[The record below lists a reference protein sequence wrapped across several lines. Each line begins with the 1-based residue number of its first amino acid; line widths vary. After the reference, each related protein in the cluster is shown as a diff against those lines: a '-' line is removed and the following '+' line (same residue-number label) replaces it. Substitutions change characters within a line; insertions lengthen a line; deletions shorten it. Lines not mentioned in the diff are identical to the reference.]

1 MTQETT
7 GQRALDA
14 TTEGDAHVHDGFDVV
29 VVGCGIAGLSA
40 AVAAA
45 EAGARVAVLERAS
58 EEEFGGN
65 TRWTE
70 AYFRMRDQDHVSDDF
85 EELLVANAGAHLD
98 PNVVRHVADDYAS
111 WPSYV
116 KAHGLTDPELV
127 STLSNQAGPTVRWLE
142 RFGIRFAALPTYF
155 LTAAAPR
162 IMPVGGG
169 LALIEALRRQALSAG
184 VTIHYHTTAVSLGR
198 AGSLRALSATGREGQ
213 EVVYRSAAVVLCSGG
228 FEGNPE
234 MLTRYLGPSSRY
246 VRPVA
251 RGGYYN
257 RGEGIAMALRQG
269 AAPAGDFSSYHA
281 EPLDPRSSQPEA
293 LVMNFSYGI
302 LVNRRGQRFVD
313 EAPGPVDLHYDP
325 ISRAISAEPEGIA
338 YVIFDS
344 RIDDV
349 QNWRRSIRT
358 DQPPFRSD
366 TIEGLAAEIGVPGA
380 ALGRTVADYNA
391 ACRSGT
397 FQASIEDGL
406 ATKGLVPEKSNWS
419 RPISQAPYYAYPII
433 SGICFTY
440 GGLKTN
446 RLAQVVDADGRV
458 MPGLYAAGEA
468 AGLYHQVYTGA
479 TSVLRG
485 AVFGR
490 IAGTDAAAR
499 GIAVRTAS

>member
-1 MTQETT
+1 MNHETT
-7 GQRALDA
+7 GQRAHQE
-14 TTEGDAHVHDGFDVV
+14 TEDGAAQAYGDYDVV

-40 AVAAA
+40 AVSAAQ
-45 EAGARVAVLERAS
+45 AGACVAVLERAH
-58 EEEFGGN
+58 EEEYGGN

-85 EELLVANAGAHLD
+85 EELLVANAGAHID
-98 PNVVRHVADDYAS
+98 PNVVRHVGDVYNT
-111 WPSYV
+111 WPPYV
-116 KAHGLTDPELV
+116 KAHGMTDPELV
-127 STLSNQAGPTVRWLE
+127 STLSSNAGPTVRWLE
-142 RFGIRFAALPTYF
+142 SFGVRFDALPTYF

-169 LALIEALRRQALSAG
+169 LALIEALRAKAIAAG
-184 VTIHYHTTAVSLGR
+184 VVIHYRTTAVGLERNGALR
-198 AGSLRALSATGREGQ
+198 TLRAIGPDGQ
-213 EVVYRSAAVVLCSGG
+213 DVSFRTRAIILCSGG

-234 MLTRYLGPSSRY
+234 MLTRYLGPTARF

-257 RGEGIAMALRQG
+257 RGEGIAMALQQG

-281 EPLDPRSSQPEA
+281 EPLDPRSTQPEA
-293 LVMNFSYGI
+293 LVMNFPYGI
-302 LVNRRGQRFVD
+302 LVNRQGDRFVD

-344 RIDDV
+344 KIEDV
-349 QNWRRSIRT
+349 HNWRRSIRT
-358 DQPPFRSD
+358 DQAPFQSD
-366 TIEGLAAEIGVPGA
+366 TIVGLADVIGMSSRSLQA
-380 ALGRTVADYNA
+380 TVAAYNA
-391 ACRSGT
+391 ACRPGV
-397 FQASIEDGL
+397 FQASIKDGL
-406 ATKGLVPEKSNWS
+406 TTEGLAPAKSNWS
-419 RPISQAPYYAYPII
+419 RPISDAPFFAYPII

-446 RLAQVVDADGRV
+446 SKAQVIDADGRV

-490 IAGTDAAAR
+490 IAGEDAAAQVNR
-499 GIAVRTAS
+499 KRAAD